1 MKTQRRLNIT
11 IIILL
16 VIVFAAFLF
25 IPRKRDL
32 KDGGTIRYESCGFGA
47 FYCVEHRHKIHG
59 ENGVVYYEIGTLVTV
74 LGTEIYNDVHVDFD
88 NPMPA
93 GPSPED
99 MDRLNSAMESARS
112 E

>member
-1 MKTQRRLNIT
+1 MKNGRRRFF
-11 IIILL
+11 IIVVVA
-16 VIVFAAFLF
+16 VIAFAAFLF
-25 IPRKRDL
+25 IPRKREL
-32 KDGGTIRYESCGFGA
+32 KDGGTTRYESCGFGA
-47 FYCVEHRHKIHG
+47 FYCVEHRHKIYG

-74 LGTEIYNDVHVDFD
+74 LGTEIYNDVHVDYD

-99 MDRLNSAMESARS
+99 VDRLNPAMESARS